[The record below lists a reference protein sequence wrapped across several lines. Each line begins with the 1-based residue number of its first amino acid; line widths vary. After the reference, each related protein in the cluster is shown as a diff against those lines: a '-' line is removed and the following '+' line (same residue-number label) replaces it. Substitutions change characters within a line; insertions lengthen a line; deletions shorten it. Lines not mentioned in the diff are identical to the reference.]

1 MDMSTGKI
9 LLTPEQEALIDEMMA
24 EDDGSSFSADDIAA
38 ELGLPPQAERQWTD
52 AEIDRIWAEY
62 ETGRRQWFTAQL
74 LYPEL
79 DLSDALA
86 LLK

>member
-1 MDMSTGKI
+1 MKPI
-9 LLTPEQEALIDEMMA
+9 ALTPEQEARIDEMIA
-24 EDDGSSFSADDIAA
+24 EDAGASFSADDIAA
-38 ELGLPPQAERQWTD
+38 ELGIPPQSDRQWTD
-52 AEIDRIWAEY
+52 DEIDRIWAEY

-79 DLSDALA
+79 DLSAALA